1 MNIWAKDKKGRL
13 TKVFTFKNY
22 RESFGFT
29 SQVVL
34 LAEKN
39 NHHPTIMLDYNK
51 VTIFIISHDV
61 NDITERDTKLASLI
75 DKINSN

>member
-1 MNIWAKDKKGRL
+1 MNAWSKDKKGRL
-13 TKVFTFKNY
+13 TKIFTFKNY

>member
-1 MNIWAKDKKGRL
+1 MNTWTKDKKGRL
-13 TKVFTFKNY
+13 TKIFSFKNY

-29 SQVVL
+29 SQVAL

-51 VTIFIISHDV
+51 VTISIISHDV

-75 DKINSN
+75 DQININ